1 MAIIKRPT
9 TKPTVEAVRCPVCTL
24 PLMPGVGFG
33 PFCCESCLQTAIR
46 PLILTDPR
54 KPR

>member
-1 MAIIKRPT
+1 MAIVKRKAQKLEIK
-9 TKPTVEAVRCPVCTL
+9 VVACPVCHRKHT
-24 PLMPGVGFG
+24 PDVEFG
-33 PFCCESCLQTAIR
+33 PFCCASCLQTVIR